1 MELMGAWDP
10 GVIASLTP
18 DQKPLADLGW
28 FPFPAVDGGDGEAGA
43 IMGGVDGYSCSA
55 GAPDSCV
62 DFLNYLATPDVQEAY
77 YKAFNA
83 PPVNTVAQQAVTE
96 PYLQDVLSAY
106 NDAPF
111 VSQWLDTVYGLN
123 VGNAMNVAVV
133 DLLSGDGTPQQFVDA
148 VDAAAKKA

>member
-1 MELMGAWDP
+1 
-10 GVIASLTP
+10 
-18 DQKPLADLGW
+18 
-28 FPFPAVDGGDGEAGA
+28 
-43 IMGGVDGYSCSA
+43 MGGVDGYSCSA

-62 DFLNYLATPDVQEAY
+62 DFLNYLATPDVQTAY

-83 PPVNTVAQQAVTE
+83 PPVNTVAQEAVTE